1 MMKDDGDELAAEL
14 VALYREHFPG
24 LVRHLR
30 RKLRDGGLAEQ
41 IAQEAFTI
49 MVRRW
54 PDIRN
59 HECLKGYLYK
69 VAGYLMLRTLKERSF
84 VFLPGE
90 LPDQEREDPSDS
102 YNTSLAIREAIG
114 KLPERQRD
122 ALWLYHI
129 EDYKQND
136 IAEFMH
142 IRRST
147 VAALIRQARKNLAG
161 LLGWS
166 DGEGQILWISTKRC
180 GTSGRLPGNR
190 SM

>member
-1 MMKDDGDELAAEL
+1 MKDDGEELAAEL

-30 RKLRDGGLAEQ
+30 RKLQEASRLAEE

-59 HECLKGYLYK
+59 HECPKAYLYK
-69 VAGYLMLRTLKERSF
+69 VAGNLVLDTLQERSL
-84 VFLPGE
+84 VFLRGE
-90 LPDQEREDPSDS
+90 LPDQERDDPSDS
-102 YNTSLAIREAIG
+102 YNLSLAIREAIG

-122 ALWLYHI
+122 AVWLYYI

-142 IRRST
+142 IQRST
-147 VAALIRQARKNLAG
+147 VAALIRQARENLAG

-166 DGEGQILWISTKRC
+166 DGEGQI
-180 GTSGRLPGNR
+180 
-190 SM
+190 